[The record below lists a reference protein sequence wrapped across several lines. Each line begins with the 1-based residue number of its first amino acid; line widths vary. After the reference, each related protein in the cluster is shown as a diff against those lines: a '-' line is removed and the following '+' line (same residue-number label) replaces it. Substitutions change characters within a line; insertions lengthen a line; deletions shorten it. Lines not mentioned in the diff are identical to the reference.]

1 MTKAGE
7 REIVKAEH
15 ANGGA
20 GYILKEALLT
30 GGSWRTLPDVQQGDD
45 SAAV

>member
-30 GGSWRTLPDVQQGDD
+30 EGILENIAGC
-45 SAAV
+45 SAR